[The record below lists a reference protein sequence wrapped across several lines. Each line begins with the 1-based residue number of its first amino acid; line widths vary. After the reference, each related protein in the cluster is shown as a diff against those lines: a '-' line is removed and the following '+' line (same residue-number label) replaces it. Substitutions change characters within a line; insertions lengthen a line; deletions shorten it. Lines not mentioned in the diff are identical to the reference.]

1 MPPPTPPDELDAPDR
16 LTAPGNATKKAEEPL
31 SERRDDRDREIR
43 ELAIL
48 YAISRIAE
56 RSGVSVDEALQEIA
70 VILPGGWLDPEDAVA
85 RIVVDNQEYRSPGF
99 VWTTRRQ
106 ECPIVVHGRDAGR
119 VEVCYRNTQPGKG
132 DAQHL
137 TDEHLLLQA
146 VSRKIGRI
154 IERIQADEVVRRNEE
169 KYRLLFEH
177 LLESYTLYEVVRDSA
192 GNPVDYRIIELNE
205 KAADVFGLS
214 RDELIGRRLFDIFP
228 AIREGARALYGEVAE
243 TGVSVRRQLQ
253 EPGSGRWYELRIYRP
268 QAGRL
273 AVTGQEITGQKRAE
287 LALRKSE
294 EGFRKIF
301 EQAGTGIALIDP
313 EGRIMK
319 ASPAFVRM
327 FGYDEDEL
335 YGMPSRDL
343 RSPPDREE
351 AGALHREEATEES
364 TRREMRYVTKDG
376 RVLWGRLTTSLLHD
390 PEERGLV
397 IAMVDDITDWREMQN
412 ALAESEERFREIAQR
427 SFDMIYTCYTD
438 RGITYISPA
447 VQRIL
452 GYTPDEMIG
461 EQCSDYVLEKTR
473 PDWQEAR
480 VRVAQGEPVEGLV
493 VELRR
498 KDGTVAVVE
507 MNESPI
513 IEGGRVVGV
522 QTVGRDISERRCYE
536 GMRLQAFEQIEQNI
550 EQFAVLADHIRLPL
564 QVILGTAD
572 LIEDGAP
579 SEKIREQVKRIN
591 GIVKQLDEG
600 WIESREIREFLRRNE
615 LV

>member
-1 MPPPTPPDELDAPDR
+1 MPPPTPPDEPDAPDR

-43 ELAIL
+43 ELTIL

-137 TDEHLLLQA
+137 ADEHLLLQA
-146 VSRKIGRI
+146 ISRKIGRI

-177 LLESYTLYEVVRDSA
+177 LLESYTLYEVVRDDA

-228 AIREGARALYGEVAE
+228 AIREGARVLYGEIAE
-243 TGVSVRRQLQ
+243 SGVSVRRQLQ

-301 EQAGTGIALIDP
+301 EQAGIGIALIDP
-313 EGRIMK
+313 QGRISG
-319 ASPAFVRM
+319 ANPAFVRM
-327 FGYDEDEL
+327 FGYGEDEL
-335 YGMPSRDL
+335 CAMRFSDL
-343 RSPPDREE
+343 IYLPDREGE
-351 AGALHREEATEES
+351 PGLPPRENAAQDK
-364 TRREMRYVTKDG
+364 RYVTKDG
-376 RVLWGRLTTSLLHD
+376 RVIWGRLTASLLRD
-390 PEERGLV
+390 PEEQGLV
-397 IAMVDDITDWREMQN
+397 IGMLKDITDRREMQD
-412 ALAESEERFREIAQR
+412 ALLESEERFREIAQR

-600 WIESREIREFLRRNE
+600 WVESREIREFLRRNE

>member
-1 MPPPTPPDELDAPDR
+1 MPPPTPPDEPDAPDR

-43 ELAIL
+43 ELTIL

-301 EQAGTGIALIDP
+301 EQAGIGIALIDP
-313 EGRIMK
+313 QGRISG
-319 ASPAFVRM
+319 ANPAFVRM
-327 FGYDEDEL
+327 FGYGEDEL
-335 YGMPSRDL
+335 CAMRFSDL
-343 RSPPDREE
+343 IYLPDREGE
-351 AGALHREEATEES
+351 PGLPPRENAAQDK
-364 TRREMRYVTKDG
+364 RYVTKDG
-376 RVLWGRLTTSLLHD
+376 RVIWGRLTASLLRD
-390 PEERGLV
+390 PEEQGLV
-397 IAMVDDITDWREMQN
+397 IGMLKDITDRREMQD
-412 ALAESEERFREIAQR
+412 ALLESEERFREIAQR

-600 WIESREIREFLRRNE
+600 WVESREIREFLRRNE